1 MKFGPHR
8 VQAFK
13 EFFFMFFCTYTVF
26 AWIPE
31 VVNYYIAWMQPVPT
45 KEQILRGLWT
55 IPVISLFIATVIAL
69 LTKEEADSEKD

>member
-13 EFFFMFFCTYTVF
+13 EFFLISFCTYTVV

-45 KEQILRGLWT
+45 KEQILRWFWIVPLL
-55 IPVISLFIATVIAL
+55 SLFAATVLAL

>member
-13 EFFFMFFCTYTVF
+13 DHFIIFFCTYTVLLG
-26 AWIPE
+26 IPE

-55 IPVISLFIATVIAL
+55 IPLLSLFAATVLAL

>member
-13 EFFFMFFCTYTVF
+13 EFFLISFCTYTVLLG
-26 AWIPE
+26 IPD

-45 KEQILRGLWT
+45 KEQLLRGLWT
-55 IPVISLFIATVIAL
+55 IPVISLFIATVLAL